1 VSYDDRSKAT
11 DKRISIPARHGDLF
25 SPNRFPFL
33 EGRSADEPAERTI
46 ANLPRVPDGTIL
58 RVLRNLLYL
67 KHERL
72 SYRSLEVE
80 QIGSVYE
87 AIMGYRVETA
97 TGRSV
102 AIKPEKRHGAPVTI
116 DLDDMLATPAGKGAE
131 RFKKLSDRKLPT
143 AAAAGLR
150 NARTEADLVAALDRQ
165 IDRRLTPA
173 PVPAGSLVF
182 QPNPERRRT
191 GSHYTPR
198 TLTGPIVANA
208 LEPVLQRLGPDPRPD
223 AILALKLCDP
233 AMGSAAF
240 LVEAMRQLAK
250 LLVDAWA
257 KHGYPARIPADE
269 TPVLFASRLIA
280 QRCLYGVDKNP
291 MAVDLAKLSLW
302 LATLAKD
309 HAFSFLDHNFRH
321 GDSLVGLSLAQIE
334 ACHWA
339 PGVQQGFVSQSIRR
353 RLAVVMKKRQEILT
367 ADEWTSYERLSDLRV
382 EADKPL
388 DLLRA
393 LGDAVLGVFFEGGTA
408 SAKERRR
415 ADLSLTIRDYLNDAV
430 DMPTRL
436 ALRGDIEQPGALPAR
451 DRAGNSNVPL
461 GD

>member
-1 VSYDDRSKAT
+1 
-11 DKRISIPARHGDLF
+11 
-25 SPNRFPFL
+25 
-33 EGRSADEPAERTI
+33 
-46 ANLPRVPDGTIL
+46 
-58 RVLRNLLYL
+58 
-67 KHERL
+67 
-72 SYRSLEVE
+72 
-80 QIGSVYE
+80 
-87 AIMGYRVETA
+87 M
-97 TGRSV
+97 
-102 AIKPEKRHGAPVTI
+102 
-116 DLDDMLATPAGKGAE
+116 
-131 RFKKLSDRKLPT
+131 
-143 AAAAGLR
+143 R
-150 NARTEADLVAALDRQ
+150 NARTEDDLVAALDRL

-182 QPNPERRRT
+182 QPSPERRRT

-198 TLTGPIVANA
+198 SLTGPIVTKA
-208 LEPVLQRLGPDPRPD
+208 LEPILRRLGPNPTPA
-223 AILALKLCDP
+223 AILALKVCDP
-233 AMGSAAF
+233 AMGSGAF

-250 LLVDAWA
+250 LLVEAWNH
-257 KHGYPARIPADE
+257 HGNPPRIPADE

-280 QRCLYGVDKNP
+280 QRCLYGVDKNR

-339 PGVQQGFVSQSIRR
+339 PDVQQGFVSASLRHR
-353 RLAVVMKKRQEILT
+353 VAVAMKRRQEILT
-367 ADEWTSYERLSDLRV
+367 ADEFTSYEKLSDLRV

-388 DLLRA
+388 DFLRF

-415 ADLSLTIRDYLNDAV
+415 ADLSLTIRDYLNDAI

-436 ALRGDIEQPGALPAR
+436 VLRRDIEQPVSVLRGMEPLA
-451 DRAGNSNVPL
+451 AGVSL
-461 GD
+461 GDRVPRGLPGD